1 MSTLGYFPY
10 HINETCL
17 MVKIR
22 VVTCLSVIF
31 PAKRAYLSQDDIFG
45 IGVIY
50 LNLIHQVLYGVE
62 WIAEVCIDILVGKY
76 LVRVN
81 FRLFACINR
90 VKENSVIRLRFC
102 FSCTHRCLSLHR
114 VLAFSFINYLLPQP
128 PAFRRSNWT
137 SAVNFKCILHLRA
150 DIYFINF

>member
-1 MSTLGYFPY
+1 
-10 HINETCL
+10 

-62 WIAEVCIDILVGKY
+62 
-76 LVRVN
+76 
-81 FRLFACINR
+81 
-90 VKENSVIRLRFC
+90 
-102 FSCTHRCLSLHR
+102 
-114 VLAFSFINYLLPQP
+114 
-128 PAFRRSNWT
+128 
-137 SAVNFKCILHLRA
+137 
-150 DIYFINF
+150 